1 MPKDPHE
8 SAAYLEAIKAK
19 GQRMMSAFILLDEV
33 NDQLVEQARSHL
45 APLQLSPKQPEG
57 KEQLRRFYL
66 ELDPLVPVFFKAVK
80 AQRQI
85 ESIELGNVRRFE
97 KLRQRSKHF
106 RKKGMLSPTELVD
119 LSVFVSQERKQVFE
133 LLAQLKEHMLKLQAA
148 TYQPFQNLAQTY
160 LDAYDSMDE
169 VLHDYTLLNVIGT
182 EDEVGDL
189 QYDPALM
196 LFD

>member
-1 MPKDPHE
+1 M
-8 SAAYLEAIKAK
+8 AK
-19 GQRMMSAFILLDEV
+19 PVKLPTPEYMHKMQAKSEVMMAAFIKLDQVLE
-33 NDQLVEQARSHL
+33 QLQTTAFEQLNAQGL
-45 APLQLSPKQPEG
+45 KPDQPEG
-57 KEQLRRFYL
+57 KEALRRYYMA
-66 ELDPLVPVFFKAVK
+66 LDPLLPVFFAAVQ
-80 AQRQI
+80 AQHQI
-85 ESIELGNVRRFE
+85 EVIELKITKHCNAWLE
-97 KLRQRSKHF
+97 DSKLLQ
-106 RKKGMLSPTELVD
+106 KKG
-119 LSVFVSQERKQVFE
+119 VFTVLAEIQDYVEQERKPVFE
-133 LLAQLKEHMLKLQAA
+133 LLEQLKEHMLKLQAA